1 MDFSERKKRNRV
13 PNFTTEEKMIL
24 TQLVNEKK
32 NILDSKLTDGPS
44 IVRKKMAWEALTLAY
59 NSNLGVHK
67 RDTATL
73 KRAWDNLKAMTRKV
87 RRARAIERAGDG
99 PVLPS
104 QPPPQQVAIMNMVEQ
119 ACPAIM
125 CEIYNPY
132 DSDAVTRASNNS
144 QSESFQLP
152 DRPSGSNGEL
162 APNQLYECQIAEG
175 GEERTSDQLYEC
187 QIREGVAENRA
198 PNRLNERRR
207 RAPARTN
214 DILIRRE
221 AALRTKAM
229 EMKLKILKLK
239 LDTRASK
246 SKRTELLLEA
256 AQLEVEAKRKDGER
270 AEMLRQAAQ
279 MELEF
284 QRRRL
289 SQTDNLHS

>member
-152 DRPSGSNGEL
+152 
-162 APNQLYECQIAEG
+162 ECQIAEG

-198 PNRLNERRR
+198 PNRLNGAAEPITVSSNPLNERRR